1 MSTTSLY
8 AGKRLEF
15 LKSACK
21 QKKIS
26 YESDCNAEELVS
38 LLDMH
43 DEAKAEAK
51 LQLEL
56 EAKKIEAEA
65 KTKLELVEAESRKA
79 EAEAKSKV
87 EILEAEA
94 RKNEIENR
102 AKLELARIEK
112 GQIPESPAPSQD
124 RQSPEEQ
131 KALNILK
138 NLEENGDVDLYFD
151 YFEKV
156 LRTNNVPREK
166 WGYLVA
172 KVITGKA
179 LDAYTSLADEDLK
192 NYDKVKSTIL
202 NRFSVGAEFY
212 RNKFRNTAK
221 DPSEGYAEFASRLSQ
236 NLAKW
241 LEKLDLSKSYE
252 KLVQALLLEQFYGCL
267 PNALKVYLLDH
278 KPANLNDAGSLAQQ
292 YTEHRSSVYGND
304 KTKVASP
311 KGPRKNS
318 NGSNVAASTNSSPK
332 KNQGEKGAAK
342 NGKSYNHYN
351 RAANQNRSRTQNTN

>member
-38 LLDMH
+38 LLEMH

-51 LQLEL
+51 LQLE
-56 EAKKIEAEA
+56 AETKA
-65 KTKLELVEAESRKA
+65 KLELVEAEAKKVEVEARKA

-112 GQIPESPAPSQD
+112 GQITEAPAPSQD

-166 WGYLVA
+166 WGYL
-172 KVITGKA
+172 
-179 LDAYTSLADEDLK
+179 
-192 NYDKVKSTIL
+192 
-202 NRFSVGAEFY
+202 
-212 RNKFRNTAK
+212 
-221 DPSEGYAEFASRLSQ
+221 
-236 NLAKW
+236 
-241 LEKLDLSKSYE
+241 
-252 KLVQALLLEQFYGCL
+252 
-267 PNALKVYLLDH
+267 
-278 KPANLNDAGSLAQQ
+278 
-292 YTEHRSSVYGND
+292 
-304 KTKVASP
+304 
-311 KGPRKNS
+311 
-318 NGSNVAASTNSSPK
+318 
-332 KNQGEKGAAK
+332 
-342 NGKSYNHYN
+342 
-351 RAANQNRSRTQNTN
+351 

>member
-1 MSTTSLY
+1 MSTTSVY

-51 LQLEL
+51 LQLE
-56 EAKKIEAEA
+56 AETKA
-65 KTKLELVEAESRKA
+65 KLELVEAEARKA

-112 GQIPESPAPSQD
+112 GQIPEGPAPSQD

-342 NGKSYNHYN
+342 NGKSYN
-351 RAANQNRSRTQNTN
+351 